1 MMQYHERRY
10 HEKQR
15 RSVEESGRVRWTPRV
30 LGEDF
35 PVLARSKPE
44 AMEVKVEVGRRV
56 EGFSW
61 RNVVKGLLA

>member
-1 MMQYHERRY
+1 
-10 HEKQR
+10 
-15 RSVEESGRVRWTPRV
+15 VEGSGRVRWTPRV